1 MVIIAICGTPGT
13 GKTTIATYLKKY
25 GFEVINLSKFVIKNK
40 LYIGYDAERDSYI
53 MDPDKVVEALKNF
66 LSQGKNRNLV
76 IEGIGAES
84 LPEDIVDICAVLTC
98 DPKVLQQRL
107 KEKGYN
113 NKKIEENL
121 EAERFSEILIDALEN
136 FKEKVITFN
145 TAKSKP
151 DEIVEKILEKIRE
164 LR

>member
-1 MVIIAICGTPGT
+1 MVVIAICGTPGT
-13 GKTTIATYLKKY
+13 GKTTIATYLEKY

-40 LYIGYDAERDSYI
+40 LYIGYDAQRDSYI
-53 MDPDKVVEALKNF
+53 IDPKKVVQALKEVI
-66 LSQGKNRNLV
+66 SRKKGEGLV
-76 IEGIGAES
+76 IEGIGAEAI
-84 LPEDIVDICAVLTC
+84 PENLVDICVVLTC
-98 DPKVLQQRL
+98 DIPVLEQRL

-136 FKEKVITFN
+136 FKGKVITFN
-145 TAKSKP
+145 TAKDNP
-151 DEIVEKILEKIRE
+151 ENIVKKILEKIKE